1 MAKILIADDE
11 QSIRNAVGFY
21 MRKEGHEVVAAA
33 DGDEALRVFE
43 EEPFDLVILDVMMP
57 GHGGYEVCSAI
68 RDVDPHIP
76 VIFLSVKDSP
86 IDKNL
91 GFKLG
96 ADDYITKPFEPSELV
111 FRVNSCLRRGSGASL
126 REPGARAAGGANGS
140 IELGDLRIEVATR
153 SVFVSGARIDLTA
166 KEFDILLLLARNPNT
181 VFARQ
186 QILDAV
192 WGADYYGSTGIV
204 AVFIRKLRQKIE
216 NDPSRPVHILTEWGV
231 GYRIV

>member
-21 MRKEGHEVVAAA
+21 MRKEGHEVVPAA
-33 DGDEALRVFE
+33 DGDEALRSFE
-43 EEPFDLVILDVMMP
+43 EESFDLVILDVMMP

-68 RDVDPHIP
+68 RDANPHIP

-111 FRVNSCLRRGSGASL
+111 FRVNSCLRRGSGAPSG
-126 REPGARAAGGANGS
+126 ESGDQAAGSADGS

-153 SVFVSGARIDLTA
+153 SVFVSGARVDLTA
-166 KEFDILLLLARNPNT
+166 KEFDILLLMARSPNT

-192 WGADYYGSTGIV
+192 WGVDYYGSAGIV

-216 NDPSRPVHILTEWGV
+216 ADPSRPVHILTEWGV